1 MTEKK
6 ETLRRA
12 RRGQG
17 LPHEREREREGW
29 GVGGQTEQEA
39 TSLKEQA
46 M

>member
-1 MTEKK
+1 MEKR
-6 ETLRRA
+6 EALRRA

-17 LPHEREREREGW
+17 LPHEREREREG

>member
-1 MTEKK
+1 MEKR

-17 LPHEREREREGW
+17 LPHERERASEG